1 MVEDSIV
8 SWILLCIVSY
18 WFLIYFITKGIK
30 EKERYRRENDRF

>member
-1 MVEDSIV
+1 MEDSVV

-18 WFLIYFITKGIK
+18 GLLIHFIAKGIA